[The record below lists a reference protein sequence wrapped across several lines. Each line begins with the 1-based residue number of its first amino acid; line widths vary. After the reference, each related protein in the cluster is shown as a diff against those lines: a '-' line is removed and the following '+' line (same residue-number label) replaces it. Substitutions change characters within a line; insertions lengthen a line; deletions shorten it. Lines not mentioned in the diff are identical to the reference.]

1 MVENTSRRVP
11 VDTSEA
17 HWPHLFEPFRNMAA
31 SVANYFSPSADAA
44 SGMEDYEINME
55 LPGVSADDIDVSL
68 NDHVLTVKGEKKSSR
83 EEKTKTYYFSER
95 SYGAFQRSFRLP
107 GDVNTDQIEAAFVD
121 GVLTLSLPKTGGAA
135 QAQKKIRVQI
145 GLD

>member
-83 EEKTKTYYFSER
+83 EDKDQDILFLGTQLWRFPTLLPPARGREYRPDR
-95 SYGAFQRSFRLP
+95 SSVR
-107 GDVNTDQIEAAFVD
+107 
-121 GVLTLSLPKTGGAA
+121 
-135 QAQKKIRVQI
+135 
-145 GLD
+145 

>member
-135 QAQKKIRVQI
+135 QAQKKIRVQT

>member
-1 MVENTSRRVP
+1 MVEKSTRHVP

-31 SVANYFSPSADAA
+31 SVASYFSPSADAA
-44 SGMEDYEINME
+44 SGAEDYEINME
-55 LPGVSADDIDVSL
+55 LPGVSAEDIDVSL

-107 GDVNTDQIEAAFVD
+107 GDVATDQIEASFVD
-121 GVLTLSLPKTGGAA
+121 GVLKLSLPKTSQAA
-135 QAQKKIRVQI
+135 PAQRKIQVRP
-145 GLD
+145 GPD